1 MLGELNPCGGGDP
14 IPLLSEVLLIGR
26 RSKCDITLQFPNISS
41 HHCQLE
47 FLNGYWRVRDMNSR
61 NGIKVN
67 GDRCDMKWLLPGDK
81 LSIAKHEYEINYTP
95 QSDEP
100 PPEEENPFEMSLMEK
115 AGLVKREKRPERP
128 MAPPA
133 RKPSKIE
140 LPEDESQMTDDELGL
155 KFLTDPDD
163 EQDGSA

>member
-26 RSKCDITLQFPNISS
+26 RSKCDITLEFPNISS

-67 GDRCDMKWLLPGDK
+67 GDRCDMKWLLPGDR
-81 LSIAKHEYEINYTP
+81 LSIAKHDYEINYTP

-133 RKPSKIE
+133 KKPAKIE

-155 KFLTDPDD
+155 KFLIDLDD
-163 EQDGSA
+163 EQDDSA

>member
-1 MLGELNPCGGGDP
+1 MLGELNPCGGGDA

-47 FLNGYWRVRDMNSR
+47 FINGYWRVRDMNSR

-67 GDRCDMKWLLPGDK
+67 GDRCDMKWLLPGDR
-81 LSIAKHEYEINYTP
+81 LSIAKHDYEINYTP

-133 RKPSKIE
+133 KKPDKIE

-155 KFLTDPDD
+155 KFLIDQDD
-163 EQDGSA
+163 EQDGSS

>member
-47 FLNGYWRVRDMNSR
+47 FINGYWRVRDMNSR

-67 GDRCDMKWLLPGDK
+67 GDRCDMKWLLPGDR
-81 LSIAKHEYEINYTP
+81 LSIAKHDYEINYTP

-133 RKPSKIE
+133 KKPGKIE

-155 KFLTDPDD
+155 KFLIDQDD
-163 EQDGSA
+163 EQDGSS

>member
-95 QSDEP
+95 QSNEP

-115 AGLVKREKRPERP
+115 AGLVKREKRSERP

-133 RKPSKIE
+133 RKPSEIE

-155 KFLTDPDD
+155 KFLTDPED
-163 EQDGSA
+163 EQDGSS

>member
-26 RSKCDITLQFPNISS
+26 RSKCDITLQFPNVSS

-67 GDRCDMKWLLPGDK
+67 GQRCDMKWLLPGDK
-81 LSIAKHEYEINYTP
+81 LSIAKHEYEVNYTP

-100 PPEEENPFEMSLMEK
+100 PPEEDDPFEMSLMEK
-115 AGLVKREKRPERP
+115 AGLVKPERRP
-128 MAPPA
+128 SRSMAPPA
-133 RKPSKIE
+133 QAPKKIE
-140 LPEDESQMTDDELGL
+140 LPEDESKMTDDELGL
-155 KFLTDPDD
+155 KFLLDPDD
-163 EQDGSA
+163 DQADAS

>member
-14 IPLLSEVLLIGR
+14 IPLLSEVLLVGR
-26 RSKCDITLQFPNISS
+26 RSKCDITLQFPNVSS

-47 FLNGYWRVRDMNSR
+47 FINGYWRIRDMNSR

-67 GDRCDMKWLLPGDK
+67 GQRCDMKWLLPGDK
-81 LSIAKHEYEINYTP
+81 VAIAKHEYEINYTP

-115 AGLVKREKRPERP
+115 AGLVKPERRPERP

-133 RKPSKIE
+133 RTPKKIE
-140 LPEDESQMTDDELGL
+140 LPDDESKMTDDELGL

-163 EQDGSA
+163 DQEDAS

>member
-14 IPLLSEVLLIGR
+14 IPLLSEVLLVGR
-26 RSKCDITLQFPNISS
+26 RSKCDITLQFPNVSS

-47 FLNGYWRVRDMNSR
+47 FINGYWRIRDMNSR

-67 GDRCDMKWLLPGDK
+67 GQRCDMKWLLPGDK
-81 LSIAKHEYEINYTP
+81 VAIAKHEYEINYTP

-115 AGLVKREKRPERP
+115 AGLVKPERRPERP

-133 RKPSKIE
+133 RTPKKIE
-140 LPEDESQMTDDELGL
+140 LPDDESKMTDDELGL

-163 EQDGSA
+163 NQEDAS

>member
-26 RSKCDITLQFPNISS
+26 RSRCDITLQFPNVSS

-67 GDRCDMKWLLPGDK
+67 GERCDMKWLLPGDK
-81 LSIAKHEYEINYTP
+81 LSVAKHDFEINYTP

-115 AGLVKREKRPERP
+115 AGLVRSEKRPQRP

-133 RKPSKIE
+133 RKPKEIV
-140 LPEDESQMTDDELGL
+140 LPQDESKMTDDELGL
-155 KFLTDPDD
+155 KFLIDLDD
-163 EQDGSA
+163 EQDRSS

>member
-41 HHCQLE
+41 HHCRLE

-67 GDRCDMKWLLPGDK
+67 GDRCDMKWLLPGDR
-81 LSIAKHEYEINYTP
+81 LSIAKHDYEINYTP

-128 MAPPA
+128 MAPSAKKPA
-133 RKPSKIE
+133 KIE

-155 KFLTDPDD
+155 KFLIDGDD
-163 EQDGSA
+163 EQDDSA

>member
-14 IPLLSEVLLIGR
+14 IPLLSEVLLVGR
-26 RSKCDITLQFPNISS
+26 RSKCDITLQFPNVSS

-47 FLNGYWRVRDMNSR
+47 FINGYWRIRDMNSR

-67 GDRCDMKWLLPGDK
+67 GQRCDMKWLLPGDK
-81 LSIAKHEYEINYTP
+81 VAIAKHEYEINYPP

-115 AGLVKREKRPERP
+115 AGLVKPERRPERP

-133 RKPSKIE
+133 RTPKKIE
-140 LPEDESQMTDDELGL
+140 LPDDESKMTDDELGL

-163 EQDGSA
+163 NQEDAS

>member
-14 IPLLSEVLLIGR
+14 IPLLSEVLLVGR
-26 RSKCDITLQFPNISS
+26 RSKCDITLQFPNVSS

-47 FLNGYWRVRDMNSR
+47 FINGYWRVRDMNSR

-67 GDRCDMKWLLPGDK
+67 GQRCDMKWLLPGDK
-81 LSIAKHEYEINYTP
+81 LAIAKHEYEINYTP

-115 AGLVKREKRPERP
+115 AGLVKPERRPERP
-128 MAPPA
+128 MAPPTRA
-133 RKPSKIE
+133 PKKIE
-140 LPEDESQMTDDELGL
+140 LPEDESKMTEDELGL
-155 KFLTDPDD
+155 KFLTDPEDD
-163 EQDGSA
+163 QEDAS

>member
-14 IPLLSEVLLIGR
+14 IPLLSEVLLVGR
-26 RSKCDITLQFPNISS
+26 RSKCDITLQFPNVSS

-47 FLNGYWRVRDMNSR
+47 FINGYWRIRDMNSR

-67 GDRCDMKWLLPGDK
+67 DQRCDMKWLLPGDK
-81 LSIAKHEYEINYTP
+81 VAIAKHEYEINYTP

-115 AGLVKREKRPERP
+115 AGLVKTERRPERP

-133 RKPSKIE
+133 RAPKKIE
-140 LPEDESQMTDDELGL
+140 LPDDESKMTDDELGL

-163 EQDGSA
+163 DQEDAS

>member
-14 IPLLSEVLLIGR
+14 IPLLSEVLLVGR
-26 RSKCDITLQFPNISS
+26 RSRCDITLDFPNVSS

-47 FLNGYWRVRDMNSR
+47 FLDGYWRVRDMNSR

-67 GDRCDMKWLLPGDK
+67 GQRCDMKWLQPGDK
-81 LSIAKHEYEINYTP
+81 LSIAKHEFEIKYTP

-100 PPEEENPFEMSLMEK
+100 PPDEENPFELSLMEK
-115 AGLVKREKRPERP
+115 AGLVQPEKRPQRP

-133 RKPSKIE
+133 QKPKEIE
-140 LPEDESQMTDDELGL
+140 LPEDESRMTEDELGL
-155 KFLTDPDD
+155 KFLIDLDD
-163 EQDGSA
+163 EQSDSS

>member
-26 RSKCDITLQFPNISS
+26 RSRCDITLQFPNVSS

-47 FLNGYWRVRDMNSR
+47 FLKGYWRVRDMNSR

-67 GDRCDMKWLLPGDK
+67 GERCDMKWLLPGDK
-81 LSIAKHEYEINYTP
+81 LSIAKHEFEINYTP
-95 QSDEP
+95 QSNEP
-100 PPEEENPFEMSLMEK
+100 PPEDENPFEMSLMEK
-115 AGLVKREKRPERP
+115 AGLVKPEKRSERP

-133 RKPSKIE
+133 KKPKEIV
-140 LPEDESQMTDDELGL
+140 LPKDESTMTDEELGL
-155 KFLTDPDD
+155 KFLIDMDND
-163 EQDGSA
+163 EDSSS

>member
-47 FLNGYWRVRDMNSR
+47 FINGYWRVRDMNSR

-67 GDRCDMKWLLPGDK
+67 GDRCDMKWLLPGDR
-81 LSIAKHEYEINYTP
+81 LSIAKHDYEINYTP

-100 PPEEENPFEMSLMEK
+100 PPE
-115 AGLVKREKRPERP
+115 
-128 MAPPA
+128 
-133 RKPSKIE
+133 
-140 LPEDESQMTDDELGL
+140 
-155 KFLTDPDD
+155 
-163 EQDGSA
+163 